1 MEESNTITCLVGER
15 EGSSQTARICGCYC
29 CSLCSPVM
37 PSATFHLYGGHLWNM
52 PSTRPEQASTCV
64 LLTDTWRK
72 RAMGHLKSVAFN
84 PNSGLYDFFETLPSI
99 ANNAQVLTVKYA
111 ALSLHWQCSCL
122 LFFWREEV
130 ANLLAFSVPAF
141 TYLIDAQQILQS
153 VGVKPKRRG
162 KSPFLSHFVVW
173 LCSDWLRYSRI
184 S

>member
-1 MEESNTITCLVGER
+1 
-15 EGSSQTARICGCYC
+15 
-29 CSLCSPVM
+29 M
-37 PSATFHLYGGHLWNM
+37 PSRRAWRFFPDGEDLWLLLLFPVLPSNALCTFHLYSGHLWNM

-72 RAMGHLKSVAFN
+72 RAMGHLTSVAFN
-84 PNSGLYDFFETLPSI
+84 PNSGLYNFFETLPSI
-99 ANNAQVLTVKYA
+99 ANNAQVLTVKYT

-122 LFFWREEV
+122 LFPWREV
-130 ANLLAFSVPAF
+130 ANPLAFSVPAF

-153 VGVKPKRRG
+153 VGVKPKWRG

-173 LCSDWLRYSRI
+173 LCSDWLCYSRI